1 MGELFLY
8 GGLMAALLACSGFC
22 SASETAFFHLSPR
35 QAAAFGNSIHRI
47 ERLISSILRYPNQL
61 LTTLLFSNMLVNTLF
76 FSLSGVLTARIE
88 EQYGAALAVCFAVIV
103 FFVLLTFGEM
113 LPKALAYVNA
123 NRFCRAAAIPCW
135 FMIKILHPLL
145 AGIDWVFVKPA
156 LLLAAPRSTKSGT
169 ESAISI
175 NQIKLL
181 LDASARKGHLGHQQN
196 QLLVEVL
203 EMGFLK
209 VRHIMRPRVEM
220 IACSMTMDVP
230 AAIGLMTQH
239 RLIQIPCYDREIDTI
254 VGMITLR
261 DLLLKPQSPIR
272 EQLKPAIFLP
282 EQKTVESLLSF
293 FQEEKTD
300 MAVAVDEYGGIAGAV
315 YRDDVIE
322 RFWGEEEP
330 LNDTQLI
337 APAGPM
343 MYRLS
348 ARLAIRDWADAFGI
362 DAEDVRLT
370 TLGGFVLSLLGKI
383 PRPGDTVRW
392 RNMTF
397 TVEQIKHNRLEM
409 VLLTVDML
417 PGGLP

>member
-35 QAAAFGNSIHRI
+35 QTSAFGQSTHRI
-47 ERLISSILRYPNQL
+47 ERLISSILRSPNQL
-61 LTTLLFSNMLVNTLF
+61 LTSILFSNMLVNTLF

-88 EQYGAALAVCFAVIV
+88 QHYGTAPAVCFAVIV

-123 NRFCRAAAIPCW
+123 NRFCLAAAVPCW
-135 FMIKILHPLL
+135 FMIKLLRPLL
-145 AGIDWVFVKPA
+145 VGIDWVFVKPA
-156 LLLAAPRSTKSGT
+156 LLLAVPRSPKSVS
-169 ESAISI
+169 ESAVSV

-181 LDASARKGHLGHQQN
+181 LDASARKGHIDRQQN
-196 QLLVEVL
+196 QLLLEVL
-203 EMGFLK
+203 EIGFLK
-209 VRHIMRPRVEM
+209 IRHVMRPRVEM
-220 IACSMTMDVP
+220 IACSTTASVS
-230 AAIGLMTQH
+230 AATELMTQN
-239 RLIQIPCYDREIDTI
+239 RLTQIPCYEREIDTI
-254 VGMITLR
+254 VGMIHLR
-261 DLLLKPQSPIR
+261 DLLLKPQLSIR
-272 EQLKPAIFLP
+272 EQVKPAIFLP
-282 EQKTVESLLSF
+282 EQKTVESLISF

-300 MAVAVDEYGGIAGAV
+300 MAVAVDEYGGIAGVV

-362 DAEDVRLT
+362 DAEDIRLT

-397 TVEQIKHNRLEM
+397 TVEQIRHNRLELI
-409 VLLTVDML
+409 LLTVDML
-417 PGGLP
+417 PGGAP